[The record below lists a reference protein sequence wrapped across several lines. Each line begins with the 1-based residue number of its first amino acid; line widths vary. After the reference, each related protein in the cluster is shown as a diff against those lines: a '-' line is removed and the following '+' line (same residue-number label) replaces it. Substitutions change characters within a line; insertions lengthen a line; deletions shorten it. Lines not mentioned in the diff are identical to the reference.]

1 MEGRSM
7 KFLFASDS
15 FKGSLTSE
23 ETAAMLTRAA
33 REVFG
38 DVECESVVVADG
50 GEGATDAILAA
61 SGGVKRVVDAHD
73 PRMRPIRASYGVLKD
88 GRAMIEA
95 ASASGLTL
103 VPRDSR
109 DPLEATSFGTGE
121 LILDALE
128 QGRRDIALA
137 LGGVATVDG
146 GMGCGRALGVRFL
159 DALGN
164 ELEGRGRDLERV
176 AEIDLSGLDP
186 RIAESRFAVMNDVTN
201 PLTGTRGAAR
211 VFGPQKG
218 ASPEVVERLERGM
231 VNYASALR
239 RSFGIDPDGIVGGGA
254 AGGLGAFAALFLKG
268 AMKSGIDVVL
278 DLVDFDARLRGVDLV
293 VTGEGRTD
301 EQSRFGKVVQGVGRR
316 AKKLGVPVVALSGS
330 LGEGASALF
339 DDGIESLATTVD
351 APTSLESAMARAKE
365 LYYFG
370 AIRMFRLIR
379 VGTFISNKT
388 IDSRNN

>member
-1 MEGRSM
+1 MRGRIV

-15 FKGSLTSE
+15 FKGSLSSE

-38 DVECESVVVADG
+38 EVECESVVVADG

-61 SGGVKRVVDAHD
+61 SGGVRRVVDAHG
-73 PRMRPIRASYGVLKD
+73 PLMTPIQASYGVLKD
-88 GRAMIEA
+88 GRAIIEA

-103 VPRDSR
+103 VPRDKR
-109 DPLEATSFGTGE
+109 DPLEASSFGVGE
-121 LILDALE
+121 LILDALK
-128 QGRRDIALA
+128 QGRREIALA

-159 DALGN
+159 DASGN

-176 AEIDLSGLDP
+176 AEIDVSGLDP
-186 RIAESRFAVMNDVTN
+186 RIADARVTVMNDVTN

-218 ASPEVVERLERGM
+218 ATSEVVERLERGM
-231 VNYASALR
+231 ISYAAALR
-239 RSFGIDPDGIVGGGA
+239 RSFGVDPNEIVGGGA

-278 DLVDFDARLRGVDLV
+278 DLVDFDARLHGVDLV

-301 EQSRFGKVVQGVGRR
+301 EQSRFGKVVQGVGLR
-316 AKKLGVPVVALSGS
+316 AKKWGIPVVALSGS

-339 DDGIESLATTVD
+339 EDGIEALATTVD

-379 VGTFISNKT
+379 VGTSISKKSV
-388 IDSRNN
+388 DARND

>member
-1 MEGRSM
+1 MRL
-7 KFLFASDS
+7 LFASDS
-15 FKGSLTSE
+15 FKGSLSSE
-23 ETAAMLTRAA
+23 ETADMLTRAA

-61 SGGVKRVVDAHD
+61 SGGVKRVVGAHD
-73 PRMRPIRASYGVLKD
+73 PLMTPIQASYGALKD
-88 GRAMIEA
+88 GRAIIEA

-109 DPLEATSFGTGE
+109 DPLEATSYGTGE
-121 LILDALE
+121 LIRDALE

-146 GMGCGRALGVRFL
+146 GMGCGRALGARFL
-159 DALGN
+159 DASGN

-176 AEIDLSGLDP
+176 AEIDVSELDP
-186 RIAESRFAVMNDVTN
+186 RLGDARVTVMNDVTN
-201 PLTGTRGAAR
+201 PLTGVRGAAR

-218 ASPEVVERLERGM
+218 ATPEVVERLERGM
-231 VNYASALR
+231 VNYAAALR
-239 RSFGIDPDGIVGGGA
+239 RNFGVDPNEIVGGGA

-278 DLVDFDARLRGVDLV
+278 DLVDFDSRLQDVDLV

-316 AKKLGVPVVALSGS
+316 AKKLGIPAVALSGS
-330 LGEGASALF
+330 LGEGAAALF
-339 DDGIESLATTVD
+339 DDGIESFATTVD

-370 AIRMFRLIR
+370 AIRMFRLVR
-379 VGTFISNKT
+379 VGMRIADKT
-388 IDSRNN
+388 AALQTD